1 MSLPDGLVKLDGTEA
16 AAVKAPTKRAQ
27 SSEGPLAET
36 PVAGRLEPCGH
47 PGRTVEA
54 SDERGDEIRLDH
66 RSNGTRRRSHE
77 A

>member
-27 SSEGPLAET
+27 FSEGPLAEP
-36 PVAGRLEPCGH
+36 PVAGRFEPCGH

-66 RSNGTRRRSHE
+66 RLNVTRRPART